1 MVRQGQ
7 PGQLAEVVYVQNP
20 RALLGP

>member
-1 MVRQGQ
+1 VRQGR

-20 RALLGP
+20 KALLGKE

>member
-1 MVRQGQ
+1 VRQGQ

-20 RALLGP
+20 KALLGP